1 MKKVI
6 IKVLIIIL
14 VILISFG
21 LILIGTG
28 FSMYQEAIQEVPL
41 SEKVEEIRNKENYTK
56 LDEMPEIY
64 KKAVIAVEDHRFY
77 NHDGIDIIAI
87 GRAIFNDIKALS
99 FVEGGSTITQQL
111 AKNIYFT
118 QEKELKRKV
127 AEVFMAF
134 TIEDNYEKDE
144 ILELYL
150 NTSYFGDGYNTPKE
164 AAKGYFNKDISELSD
179 YEAVMLA
186 GIPNAPSVYAPTKN
200 LSLAKQRQK
209 QVLDKMVEY
218 EYITK
223 EEADKIILER
233 K

>member
-41 SEKVEEIRNKENYTK
+41 SEKVEEIRQKENYTK

-118 QEKELKRKV
+118 Q
-127 AEVFMAF
+127 
-134 TIEDNYEKDE
+134 
-144 ILELYL
+144 
-150 NTSYFGDGYNTPKE
+150 
-164 AAKGYFNKDISELSD
+164 
-179 YEAVMLA
+179 
-186 GIPNAPSVYAPTKN
+186 
-200 LSLAKQRQK
+200 
-209 QVLDKMVEY
+209 
-218 EYITK
+218 
-223 EEADKIILER
+223 
-233 K
+233 